1 MKRDVG
7 WETANMEGQ
16 TRTCS
21 EINEPGGTGGERS
34 VEELGCC
41 GLTSLQCDE
50 MRKHDGVTRQPKG
63 GSTGLMKWLQFDEG
77 KGKEEDDA
85 SELKQD

>member
-41 GLTSLQCDE
+41 GLTSLHCDE
-50 MRKHDGVTRQPKG
+50 MRKHEGDDETTQRRLDGA
-63 GSTGLMKWLQFDEG
+63 DEVV
-77 KGKEEDDA
+77 A
-85 SELKQD
+85 V